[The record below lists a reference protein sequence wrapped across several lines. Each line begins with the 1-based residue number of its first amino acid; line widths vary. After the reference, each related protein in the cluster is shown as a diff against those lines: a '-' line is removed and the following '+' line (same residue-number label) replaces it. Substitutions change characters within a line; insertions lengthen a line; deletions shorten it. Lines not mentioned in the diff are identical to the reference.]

1 MSTHL
6 KAKSNSTVKKIL
18 VIRNDKLGD
27 FMLAYPSFAMLK
39 LTDPQMKVHT
49 LVPGY
54 TFEMARNCEWIDE
67 AVCDPGQDAGLS
79 GLLALVKLLK
89 REKYDAAIT
98 LFSTTRIGL
107 ALLLAGIP
115 LRIAP
120 ATKLAQ
126 VFYNKKR
133 VQRRSY
139 SIKPEYEYNLDLIKY
154 FFELRS
160 VTKVHV
166 GNPPYL
172 KFNPAEMSELKKNFI
187 SELALDNSSPII
199 MVHPGSGGSANNL
212 SINKY
217 ADLIS
222 ELANEMVSQVVI
234 TCGPGEVEL
243 ANQLHALMEKKGGTA
258 KIYESKK
265 GLIAFSKIIQLSGIF
280 ISGSTGPL
288 HIAGALNRKTI
299 AFYPRGKVT
308 SSLRW
313 QATNESANRLS
324 FFPDEKFSENDMD
337 SIDIKK
343 VIIDAKQKF
352 DLSEAR

>member
-1 MSTHL
+1 M
-6 KAKSNSTVKKIL
+6 KKKIL
-18 VIRNDKLGD
+18 VVRNDKLGD

-39 LTDPQMKVHT
+39 LTDSQIKIHA
-49 LVPGY
+49 LVPEY
-54 TFEMARNCEWIDE
+54 TSEMAKNCEWVDE
-67 AVCDPGQDAGLS
+67 VVCDPGKDAGLS
-79 GLLALVKLLK
+79 GLLALVKILK

-126 VFYNKKR
+126 VFYNKKLT
-133 VQRRSY
+133 QRRSR
-139 SIKPEYEYNLDLIKY
+139 SMKPEYEYNCDLIRY
-154 FFELRS
+154 FYKLNS
-160 VTKVHV
+160 VSKVLM

-172 KFNPAEMSELKKNFI
+172 KFSRLEMIEAKKKLFG
-187 SELALDNSSPII
+187 ELALDDGASII

-212 SINKY
+212 SINQY
-217 ADLIS
+217 AGLVS
-222 ELANEMVSQVVI
+222 GLANQMLAQIVI
-234 TCGPGEVEL
+234 TCGPGEVNL
-243 ANQLHALMEKKGGTA
+243 AKQLRVLIEKKGCQA
-258 KIYESKK
+258 KVYESKN
-265 GLIAFSKIIQLSGIF
+265 GLTVFSKVIQLADIF

-308 SSLRW
+308 SALRW
-313 QATNESANRLS
+313 QATNESDNRLE
-324 FFPDEKFSENDMD
+324 FFPNEKFSENDMD

-352 DLSEAR
+352 DLSEMR